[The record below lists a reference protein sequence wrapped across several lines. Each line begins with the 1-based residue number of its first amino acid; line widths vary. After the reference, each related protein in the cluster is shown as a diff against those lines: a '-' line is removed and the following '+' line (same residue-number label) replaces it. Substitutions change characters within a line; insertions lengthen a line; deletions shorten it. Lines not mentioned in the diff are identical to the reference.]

1 MKALLLPVQTTVLF
15 LAKRKLSTLS
25 PDEDT
30 QYGSRNVAI
39 NKRLITLTP
48 ASWYKQL
55 NVYLPE
61 KKTMSNS
68 IFISS
73 ITVFFF
79 TSWNPALIILITSL
93 SFSPNIRKTP
103 FCPSCH
109 QCVYNRLFF
118 VSVCT
123 QFFFFFFFENERF
136 AVIMVRLKSLRT
148 VQNILIA
155 NLGFSQCTH
164 KNF

>member
-1 MKALLLPVQTTVLF
+1 MIRQKQKKSIYVIFSSFYYPCEFSVRSVCWLDFLCLKFLSYISLFRWEMRALLLPVQTKVFF
-15 LAKRKLSTLS
+15 LAKRN
-25 PDEDT
+25 T

-61 KKTMSNS
+61 KNTMSNS

-79 TSWNPALIILITSL
+79 SSWNPALIILITSL
-93 SFSPNIRKTP
+93 SFSLNIRKTP
-103 FCPSCH
+103 FCSSCH
-109 QCVYNRLFF
+109 QCVYNRLLF

-123 QFFFFFFFENERF
+123 Q
-136 AVIMVRLKSLRT
+136 
-148 VQNILIA
+148 
-155 NLGFSQCTH
+155 
-164 KNF
+164 

>member
-1 MKALLLPVQTTVLF
+1 MKALLLPVQTTVFF

-30 QYGSRNVAI
+30 QYGSRSVAI

-61 KKTMSNS
+61 KNTMSNS

-79 TSWNPALIILITSL
+79 SSWNPALIILITSL

-103 FCPSCH
+103 FLPKLS
-109 QCVYNRLFF
+109 
-118 VSVCT
+118 SVCL
-123 QFFFFFFFENERF
+123 QPAILCQRVYSVIYIFSFFWKWQ
-136 AVIMVRLKSLRT
+136 VRCDRGSVK
-148 VQNILIA
+148 VV
-155 NLGFSQCTH
+155 TH
-164 KNF
+164 SSEYPDR